1 MNSIILHHHLGLGDH
16 FVCNGLVN
24 FLSQKY
30 NFIYLPCRERN
41 FPTVKYLYS
50 ENEVVK
56 VLKLT
61 KDENLCIHTF
71 STLNSVP
78 VIRVGFEHCISSK
91 WDRSFYEQLNID
103 FEFRYSLFNL
113 PKKKPE
119 ITLPFPNKE
128 YILIHNKSSS
138 GDYTLEIDS
147 KYEKIYVEKV
157 NDNLLS
163 YIDLI
168 ENAEEIHCIDSSFC
182 CLVDGLNLPNV
193 KLIYHDIR
201 KNPNTNWNITK
212 KWKIIN
218 Y

>member
-1 MNSIILHHHLGLGDH
+1 MSSIVLYHHLGLGDY

-24 FLSQKY
+24 FLSQEY
-30 NFIYLPCRERN
+30 NLIYLPCKEIN

-56 VLKLT
+56 VFKTT
-61 KDENLCIHTF
+61 KDEDLSIHTF
-71 STLNSVP
+71 STLISAP
-78 VIRVGFEHCISSK
+78 IIKVGFENCNPLK

-103 FEFRYSLFNL
+103 FKFRYSLFSL

-119 ITLPFPNKE
+119 ITLPFLDKK
-128 YILIHNKSSS
+128 YILIHNKSSF
-138 GDYTLEIDS
+138 GDYTLEIDT

-168 ENAEEIHCIDSSFC
+168 ENAQEIHCIDSSFC
-182 CLVDGLNLPNV
+182 CLVDGLNLFNV

-201 KNPNTNWNITK
+201 KTSNTSWNITE

>member
-1 MNSIILHHHLGLGDH
+1 MKKLILYHHLGLGDH

-30 NFIYLPCRERN
+30 NLIYLPCKEIN
-41 FPTVKYLYS
+41 FPTVNYLYS
-50 ENEVVK
+50 ENEDVK
-56 VLKLT
+56 VFKTT
-61 KDENLCIHTF
+61 KDEDLSVLTF
-71 STLNSVP
+71 STLISAP
-78 VIRVGFEHCISSK
+78 IIRVGFEHCNPLK
-91 WDRSFYEQLNID
+91 WDRSFYEQLDID
-103 FEFRYSLFNL
+103 FDFRYRLFNL

-119 ITLPFPNKE
+119 ITLDVPDKK
-128 YILIHNKSSS
+128 YILIHNKSSF
-138 GDYTLEIDS
+138 GDYTLEIDT

-168 ENAEEIHCIDSSFC
+168 QNAQEIHCIDSSFC
-182 CLVDGLNLPNV
+182 CLIDGINLPNV

-201 KNPNTNWNITK
+201 KTPNTSWNITK
-212 KWKIIN
+212 KWKIVK